1 MFHWTDS
8 FIWKRA
14 SWGEFWHFIC
24 LCCDIRALS
33 LLRKQTLCVL
43 WSLFFESIFRLLKR
57 LIRCSFARTFS
68 TTLVSIFLTYSCR
81 CSWKVS
87 RNCTHWRL
95 VIISLFT
102 QIQRLISFS
111 WTDCCYFLLSPFR
124 FCSIPSS
131 LLALMF
137 CVDSKIMSA
146 YLATSST
153 RSGFFA

>member
-1 MFHWTDS
+1 MFHWTDG

-14 SWGEFWHFIC
+14 GWGKLWHFIR
-24 LCCDIRALS
+24 LCCNMRALS

-43 WSLFFESIFRLLKR
+43 RSLFFESIFRLLKR

-68 TTLVSIFLTYSCR
+68 TALVSIFLTCSCR
-81 CSWKVS
+81 SSWKIS
-87 RNCTHWRL
+87 WNRAHRRL
-95 VIISLFT
+95 IIFNLFT
-102 QIQRLISFS
+102 HVQRLISFS

-137 CVDSKIMSA
+137 CIDSKIMSA